1 MSAWQGNS
9 PRPKLEPDNLAH
21 HTVSGIYGA
30 RTGTPVQLYLLFGVT
45 VLIVTR
51 PPPAP
56 SRLEARVLGVDPGSR
71 YTGWAVVLSAAGR
84 FQLAAGGVITTDPAA
99 PMASR
104 LCQILLGLRG
114 VIAVH
119 QPDVA
124 AIEQIFSH
132 RSPQSA
138 LVLGQARGVALAALA
153 EGTLSVHEYNAST
166 IKHSVGGSGKAD
178 KDQVARMVQMLLG
191 EQLDGR
197 SDMQDA
203 CAIAMTHHLHAGR
216 VSALSTVPTRV
227 LPKVRK
233 LDPRSPGAWG
243 VTVDAKGRAAPVVA
257 GTKR

>member
-1 MSAWQGNS
+1 MNPTTSQLN
-9 PRPKLEPDNLAH
+9 P
-21 HTVSGIYGA
+21 VSGIYGA
-30 RTGTPVQLYLLFGVT
+30 RTGTPVQLYLPFGVT

-56 SRLEARVLGVDPGSR
+56 SRAEARVLGIDPGSR

-104 LCQILLGLRG
+104 LCQILLGLRS
-114 VIAVH
+114 VIALH

-132 RSPQSA
+132 RSAQSA

-191 EQLDGR
+191 EELEGR

-216 VSALSTVPTRV
+216 VQALSNTPTRV

-243 VTVDAKGRAAPVVA
+243 VTVDAKGRAVPTAA
-257 GTKR
+257 GVKR

>member
-1 MSAWQGNS
+1 
-9 PRPKLEPDNLAH
+9 L
-21 HTVSGIYGA
+21 GI
-30 RTGTPVQLYLLFGVT
+30 
-45 VLIVTR
+45 
-51 PPPAP
+51 
-56 SRLEARVLGVDPGSR
+56 DPGSR

-84 FQLAAGGVITTDPAA
+84 FQLATGGVITTDADA

-104 LCQILLGLRG
+104 LCQILTGLRS
-114 VIAVH
+114 VIVQH

-132 RSPQSA
+132 RSAQSA

-153 EGTLSVHEYNAST
+153 EGKLIVHEYNAST

-191 EQLDGR
+191 EELEGR
-197 SDMQDA
+197 SDMRDA

-216 VSALSTVPTRV
+216 VHALSNTPTRV

-243 VTVDAKGRAAPVVA
+243 VTVDAKGHAVPTAAGA
-257 GTKR
+257 KR